1 MESYENLRRSMISIL
16 ENREAIPENIKK
28 IIIKMF
34 EKVEESYKELG
45 CHNSTIET
53 YMQGNLMETLQGRI
67 GNVRKDGQT
76 KEANFRESLDVGISL
91 EEQKE
96 NVLQFQKSEETKRE
110 DDKNLHSQSLPEL
123 FK

>member
-1 MESYENLRRSMISIL
+1 M
-16 ENREAIPENIKK
+16 K
-28 IIIKMF
+28 
-34 EKVEESYKELG
+34 KVEESYKELG
-45 CHNSTIET
+45 CYNSTIEK
-53 YMQGNLMETLQGRI
+53 YMQGNLMESLQGRI